1 VLPETS
7 QALIDW
13 VLGLMTQTSLK
24 AILDCNRAII
34 ETDFRGE
41 LPKVGVPT
49 LIIQGDK
56 DASVPLELSGRPTA
70 KLIPGAQLK
79 VYEGAPHGLM
89 FTHMSR
95 FNRDLVAFAEN

>member
-1 VLPETS
+1 M
-7 QALIDW
+7 DW
-13 VLGLMTQTSLK
+13 VMRLMTLPSLK
-24 AILDCNRAII
+24 ALLDCNQAII

-41 LPKVGVPT
+41 LPKVPVPT

-56 DASVPLELSGRPTA
+56 DVSAPLDLTGRKTA

-89 FTHMSR
+89 FTHIDR
-95 FNRDLVAFAEN
+95 FNRDLVSFIEG

>member
-1 VLPETS
+1 
-7 QALIDW
+7 
-13 VLGLMTQTSLK
+13 
-24 AILDCNRAII
+24 
-34 ETDFRGE
+34 
-41 LPKVGVPT
+41 LPKVEVAT

-56 DASVPLELSGRPTA
+56 DASVPLDLSGRPTA